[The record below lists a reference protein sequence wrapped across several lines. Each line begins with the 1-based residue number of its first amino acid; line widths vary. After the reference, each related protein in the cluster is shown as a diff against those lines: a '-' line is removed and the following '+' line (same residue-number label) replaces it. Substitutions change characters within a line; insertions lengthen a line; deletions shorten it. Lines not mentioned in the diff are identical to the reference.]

1 MFAILKKEFKSYF
14 LSPIGYV
21 VIGIFLFVFSVF
33 FYLTVISSPTVDLGA
48 LYYYTALYGLIII
61 APILTMRMF
70 AEERKTG
77 TEQILFTSPKSVTQI
92 VLGKFLAATIVVL
105 ISTALTIMY
114 FAILAYFGE
123 PHLSSALVSILGF
136 ALLSIAYVSFGMFA
150 SSLTENQ
157 IVAAVIAIGFF
168 LISWFSPR
176 LSSVFGHYS
185 LMYAYYGSFM
195 SGTISITNLVLLLST
210 TAMFIFFTIMVLQ
223 RRKLVK

>member
-70 AEERKTG
+70 AEERKSG
-77 TEQILFTSPKSVTQI
+77 TEQLILTSPVSMVG
-92 VLGKFLAATIVVL
+92 VVFGKFIAAMCVIIITL
-105 ISTALTIMY
+105 
-114 FAILAYFGE
+114 
-123 PHLSSALVSILGF
+123 LVSVHMLGF
-136 ALLSIAYVSFGMFA
+136 ILVSAAAISIGMFA
-150 SSLTENQ
+150 SSITENQ
-157 IVAAVIAIGFF
+157 IIAGIITIAFLVMTLFMQDLNSFFENLSIMNFYSYFPRGVISLKEIIG
-168 LISWFSPR
+168 LT
-176 LSSVFGHYS
+176 
-185 LMYAYYGSFM
+185 SF
-195 SGTISITNLVLLLST
+195 
-210 TAMFIFFTIMVLQ
+210 TAMFISFTIIVMQ